1 VINVI
6 DVQKGRLV
14 AEIRANLNKKNPHI
28 KMPSK
33 KLERLMNQITYVY
46 YDELRHEIVTGHE
59 NGSVIIWN

>member
-1 VINVI
+1 M
-6 DVQKGRLV
+6 